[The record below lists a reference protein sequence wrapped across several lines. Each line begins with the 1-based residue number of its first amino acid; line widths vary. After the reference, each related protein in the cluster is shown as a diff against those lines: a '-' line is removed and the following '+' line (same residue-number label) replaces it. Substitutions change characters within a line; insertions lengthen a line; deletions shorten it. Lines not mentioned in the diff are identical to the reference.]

1 MSQRSRPLGR
11 ALSKVACHT
20 LLGVLIASFV
30 AFSLLRGADTYY
42 DLLNIKWYSGWSI
55 LHGNFDLGGIASTR
69 VTQPPVHDVLQ
80 VLLNGPNIWWV
91 PPLVNAVV
99 HSLTTLVVA
108 SCCRALLPS
117 ANPWAAAVFGGLAL
131 ASPLVLTQLGTSSGH
146 LYSALALAGAL
157 RFLLAAQDDTPKV
170 YFAGCLLAL
179 AVLAK
184 SSTLALLPPLL
195 IGAILI
201 TGSGSAAL
209 SIFSGLA
216 TVYGLVTLP
225 WAAFATL
232 GAGRPISHVWF
243 PGVPR
248 PGLLPKAGQT
258 YVVVL
263 AVVVVVVG
271 VRRLRR
277 TFGDSAKS
285 LDERLD
291 RRVFWALLTM
301 SLVATFVMSAVVRRT
316 AVDFRFRLESWREL
330 FGRATHTGDLAFGF
344 QTLDLEVGYFDTR
357 VPIASSLLVVAM
369 VIFLARGS
377 AESRRISGV
386 LIFCSLPVVLNIW
399 STGYTRYCIEVLPL
413 LPVAIVAVSTHEST
427 SEWVRRAVLGFGALV
442 LLFPMLP
449 NGRLSSGVPRLGQVE
464 FVDAIYEPYLSD
476 DEVEMISDLLPR
488 EGLVFG
494 VGSLISYV
502 APRINRIDLDW
513 SFERPSRQEV
523 ENLPNEF
530 SIIYQPA
537 ESMALSKYVDRGILL
552 ERCEV
557 LRFRYADV
565 GWCSARV
572 DREV

>member
-1 MSQRSRPLGR
+1 MSQRSRPPGR

-157 RFLLAAQDDTPKV
+157 RFLLAAQDETPKV

-225 WAAFATL
+225 WVAFATL

-248 PGLLPKAGQT
+248 PGLLPKEGQT

-277 TFGDSAKS
+277 TFEDPARS

-291 RRVFWALLTM
+291 RRVFWTLLTM

-316 AVDFRFRLESWREL
+316 AIDYRFRVEAWSE
-330 FGRATHTGDLAFGF
+330 FFDRATHTGDLRFGF
-344 QTLDLEVGYFDTR
+344 GTLDLEVAYFDTR
-357 VPIASSLLVVAM
+357 VPIASSLLVVAL
-369 VIFLARGS
+369 VIFATRKS
-377 AESRRISGV
+377 VASSRISGIV
-386 LIFCSLPVVLNIW
+386 IFCSLPIVLNIW
-399 STGYTRYCIEVLPL
+399 STGYTRYSTEVLPL
-413 LPVAIVAVSTHEST
+413 LPVAIVAISSQENA
-427 SEWVRRAVLGFGALV
+427 SEWIRRAVLSFGAFV
-442 LLFPMLP
+442 LLFPLLP
-449 NGRLSSGVPRLGQVE
+449 NGRYSSGVPRFAQVASP
-464 FVDAIYEPYLSD
+464 DAVYAPYLAD
-476 DEVEMISDLLPR
+476 EEVELISDLLPDKA
-488 EGLVFG
+488 LVLG
-494 VGSLISYV
+494 VGNLISYV
-502 APRINRIDLDW
+502 APRINRMDLEW
-513 SFERPSRQEV
+513 SFAQPSRQEV
-523 ENLPNEF
+523 EKLPGEF
-530 SIIYQPA
+530 SVIYQPA
-537 ESMALSKYVDRGILL
+537 ESKLLTKWSDRGVSF

-557 LRFRYADV
+557 LRFRNADV
-565 GWCSARV
+565 GWCSASVAR
-572 DREV
+572 